1 MRIECQ
7 SLPRV
12 LCMLWSTGTSM
23 SKDSRARSDLHL
35 PLLDQF
41 VAEIAKG
48 DTTINTQLL

>member
-1 MRIECQ
+1 MPVTSRD
-7 SLPRV
+7 

-35 PLLDQF
+35 PPLALF